1 MFLLCYHSLRNFTD
15 NWNFG
20 LGAIIIANMAFWWV
34 LMKCVVTFRADI
46 SAGDAHLDPVLLHL
60 HLVAGTGSDTG
71 AVVHHKVIYNPT
83 HKARINGQTAACPWT
98 NSKQSLWKRP
108 LTFCN
113 GREETSILRQKP
125 LTHPR
130 ERTGDP
136 DCGVCAWK
144 EAISGS
150 NCAAW
155 HPSPEKRKGSRRA
168 R

>member
-1 MFLLCYHSLRNFTD
+1 MFLLCYHSLCE
-15 NWNFG
+15 
-20 LGAIIIANMAFWWV
+20 FWWSV
-34 LMKCVVTFRADI
+34 WSPLGQI
-46 SAGDAHLDPVLLHL
+46 SVQGMHILILFSSTSILLLGQALTQELWSTTKLSITPH
-60 HLVAGTGSDTG
+60 T
-71 AVVHHKVIYNPT
+71 
-83 HKARINGQTAACPWT
+83 KAEQNGQTAACPWT

-125 LTHPR
+125 LTHPH

-144 EAISGS
+144 EPISGGD
-150 NCAAW
+150 CAAW
-155 HPSPEKRKGSRRA
+155 HPSPERRKGSRRA